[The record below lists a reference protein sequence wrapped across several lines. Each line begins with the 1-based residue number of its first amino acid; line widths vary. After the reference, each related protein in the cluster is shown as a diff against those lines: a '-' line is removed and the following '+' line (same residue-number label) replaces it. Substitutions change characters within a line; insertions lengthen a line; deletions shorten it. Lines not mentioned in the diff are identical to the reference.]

1 MRTLHDPGHAR
12 RRPIVRV
19 IGALLVVA
27 AVAFAAASI
36 IHFGLVLAL
45 GALTVADP
53 FPGAAPPEAL
63 IALVLGIGAL
73 SVLAR
78 WPARWAVALAASL
91 FALLLTLY
99 GLTVMVSSARTG
111 DITYHVGVLVLSVV
125 IAGLLLL
132 PAGRHSLS
140 G

>member
-1 MRTLHDPGHAR
+1 
-12 RRPIVRV
+12 V
-19 IGALLVVA
+19 IGGLLVVA
-27 AVAFAAASI
+27 TVAFAAASI

-45 GALTVADP
+45 GSLTVDDP

-78 WPARWAVALAASL
+78 WPARWAVAFAASL

-99 GLTVMVSSARTG
+99 GLTVTVSSARTG
-111 DITYHVGVLVLSVV
+111 DITYHVAVLVLSVV
-125 IAGLLLL
+125 IVGLLLL
-132 PAGRHSLS
+132 PAGRHDVSS
-140 G
+140 